1 MLNQAVTQKF
11 KVDGPYAMLWCMPN
25 IKCCCN
31 RCNKPPCQIKNIY
44 SIYMYMF
51 MTVVYEGAVDM
62 SDEKQKSAVL
72 CACAMVTYAQGDT
85 NKCKTFLFKA

>member
-1 MLNQAVTQKF
+1 MR
-11 KVDGPYAMLWCMPN
+11 N
-25 IKCCCN
+25 IKCCH
-31 RCNKPPCQIKNIY
+31 NKLPFQLFKKRIDAATLFTLY
-44 SIYMYMF
+44 VY

-62 SDEKQKSAVL
+62 SDEKLKSAIL